1 LKSKIPLNLPF
12 IPDYYFPS
20 PGFQK
25 AQEILTYGV
34 KERKGFLAVIGARG
48 AGKTTLIR
56 TWVKG
61 LDPGTHKVIP
71 LYNPPV
77 SFERLLSA
85 LAPAFGLAV
94 EDAGEPAG
102 LVKPLYQALTR
113 EHDQGKNVVLAVD
126 EAQELNEE
134 TLENLRLVS
143 NLETPS
149 EKIIQIILVGEPLLW
164 EKLSRHG
171 LRQLKTRI
179 TMKINLPPFN
189 PQESREYI
197 RLRLEEEGGRIEP
210 LFSRGALKTIIHQ
223 ARGNPGRINFL
234 CSQAL
239 RIGEDPHSKPLSKK
253 TVNEVIR
260 KLEGGQSASWPRWAV
275 PALAVIAAAVGLS
288 ILGQYALLWGPEQEV
303 SLPIITRPGASRPL
317 GQEKKRESPPPVPPL
332 PAGTIPE
339 EKIRQPD
346 ASSIPGSVPREK
358 MLSEKK
364 KAQGKER
371 KIGSKKKRPRG
382 VSRIVKKGDNFYRL
396 VFGVYGSY
404 DSALRDN
411 VLKANPWIKDIN
423 RIPVEKKIFFPSR
436 KRGDKPGR

>member
-34 KERKGFLAVIGARG
+34 KERKGFLAVIGERG

-71 LYNPPV
+71 LYKPPV
-77 SFERLLSA
+77 SFDRLLET

-102 LVKPLYQALTR
+102 RVKPLYQALTR
-113 EHDQGKNVVLAVD
+113 EHDQGRNVVLVID
-126 EAQELNEE
+126 EAQEMNEE

-149 EKIIQIILVGEPLLW
+149 EKIIQIILAGEPLLW

-197 RLRLEEEGGRIEP
+197 RLRLEEAGGRIEP
-210 LFSRGALKTIIHQ
+210 LFTKGALKTIIHQ

-239 RIGEDPHSKPLSKK
+239 RTGEDPHPKPLSKK

-260 KLEGGQSASWPRWAV
+260 KLAGGQSASWRRWAA
-275 PALAVIAAAVGLS
+275 PALALIAAVVVLS
-288 ILGQYALLWGPEQEV
+288 VLGQYAYFWGPEQEV
-303 SLPIITRPGASRPL
+303 SLPIITRPRPSPPL
-317 GQEKKRESPPPVPPL
+317 KQEKKRESALPVPPL

-339 EKIRQPD
+339 EKIRQVD
-346 ASSIPGSVPREK
+346 ASPLPGSVPKGK

-364 KAQGKER
+364 KVQGKGR
-371 KIGSKKKRPRG
+371 KNVSKKKRPKG

-396 VFGVYGSY
+396 VLEVYGSY
-404 DSALRDN
+404 DLASRDN
-411 VLKANPWIKDIN
+411 VLKANPRIKDIN
-423 RIPVEKKIFFPSR
+423 RIPVGEKIFFP
-436 KRGDKPGR
+436 KGK

>member
-1 LKSKIPLNLPF
+1 M
-12 IPDYYFPS
+12 
-20 PGFQK
+20 
-25 AQEILTYGV
+25 LTYGV
-34 KERKGFLAVIGARG
+34 KERKGFLAVLGERG

-61 LDPGTHKVIP
+61 LDPGTHKVIL
-71 LYNPPV
+71 LYDPPG
-77 SFERLLSA
+77 SFERLLEA

-94 EDAGEPAG
+94 EDAGEPVG
-102 LVKPLYQALTR
+102 LVKPLYQALTH

-134 TLENLRLVS
+134 TLENLRLIS

-197 RLRLEEEGGRIEP
+197 RLRLEEAGGRIEP
-210 LFSRGALKTIIHQ
+210 LFTKGALKTIIHQ

-239 RIGEDPHSKPLSKK
+239 RTGEDPHPKPLSKK

-260 KLEGGQSASWPRWAV
+260 KLEGGQSASWRRWAV
-275 PALAVIAAAVGLS
+275 PALAGDSGRGGAFRFGPVCLT
-288 ILGQYALLWGPEQEV
+288 LGAGAG
-303 SLPIITRPGASRPL
+303 SLPADHY
-317 GQEKKRESPPPVPPL
+317 
-332 PAGTIPE
+332 PAGALPTVGARKKEGIGAPGFALAGRDHPGRE
-339 EKIRQPD
+339 NPDSGRFPHPRFRSEGKNALRKEKGPRKRKKNGLKEKEAQGGQPD
-346 ASSIPGSVPREK
+346 RQK
-358 MLSEKK
+358 RRQLLSAGIWSLWE
-364 KAQGKER
+364 
-371 KIGSKKKRPRG
+371 
-382 VSRIVKKGDNFYRL
+382 L
-396 VFGVYGSY
+396 
-404 DSALRDN
+404 
-411 VLKANPWIKDIN
+411 
-423 RIPVEKKIFFPSR
+423 
-436 KRGDKPGR
+436 